1 MEPRVAAVSAGSGTA
16 AQWYRVQPVA
26 GPLQGAP
33 AGLVAHGARLG
44 AAVTTPTGV
53 RRPLIVPAG
62 GTVDF
67 GAYASA
73 FPAAQ
78 WRERAGTQQVRLR
91 LRVSA
96 PVLLT
101 VQRSDALGGSVAGEQ
116 RLLVAGADE
125 VVDIETGAIGGLVW
139 FTLQAG
145 PKAAELIDGGWEVR
159 EAPRPGGLVLGTP
172 TIGRVDDLVA
182 NLRRIAQSPAL
193 LAVVQR
199 IVVVDHAPAP
209 IADAISAAVGADLG
223 GLLRVVRQ
231 PNLGGSG
238 GYSRVMHEA
247 AAEPGAQAVLLL
259 DDDILVEPAALL
271 TAFEFSRRTLGGDL
285 VGLQM
290 LDADRPGILE
300 AAAERITDSSFW
312 WTGADPAIAGTDV
325 AVPLRDLPNLHAP
338 HAADF
343 AGWWGA
349 LIPLDVV
356 RAVGYAMPLFL
367 KWDDA
372 EYALRARAA
381 GFRTVSLQGAAV
393 WHASWRIKD
402 DASTWPAFFHARNR
416 LVAALLHAPVA
427 VRTGVLAA
435 SLAVEVKQ
443 LLALR
448 IFAVERRQEG
458 VRAVLAGPA
467 VLASDDLTRLL
478 GVAAT
483 AADQHRLPA
492 AEVAAVPEA
501 RRIPA
506 ARRAP
511 RGAGLAVW
519 TAAAIARHLLVPVRT
534 RPLRRLPADRAGW
547 WVLPVFDDVLVPTP
561 DGTAHIRL
569 RRDPAR
575 FRALLTAS
583 VLLHTRLWF
592 AWPALRRRYRAAS
605 ADLVAP
611 ATWEAR
617 FAQPA

>member
-1 MEPRVAAVSAGSGTA
+1 MEPRVAAVSAGSGTT
-16 AQWYRVQPVA
+16 AQWRRVQPIG
-26 GPLQGAP
+26 GPLDGAP

-44 AAVTTPTGV
+44 EAVATPTGI
-53 RRPLIVPAG
+53 RRRLVVPAG
-62 GTVDF
+62 ATVDF

-78 WRERAGTQQVRLR
+78 WRERVGARQVRLR
-91 LRVSA
+91 VRVSA
-96 PVLLT
+96 PALLT
-101 VQRSDALGGSVAGEQ
+101 VQHSDARGGVVAGEQ
-116 RLLVAGADE
+116 RLLAARADE
-125 VVDIETGAIGGLVW
+125 VVDIEIGEIGGLVW

-145 PKAAELIDGGWEVR
+145 LAAAELIDGGWEVG
-159 EAPRPGGLVLGTP
+159 EEPRPGGLVLGTP

-199 IVVVDHAPAP
+199 IVLVDHAPVP
-209 IADAISAAVGADLG
+209 IADAIDTAVGDLG
-223 GLLRVVRQ
+223 GVLRVVRQ

-271 TAFEFSRRTLGGDL
+271 TAFEFGRRTLGGDL

-300 AAAERITDSSFW
+300 AAAERITDGSFW

-448 IFAVERRQEG
+448 TFAVERRQEG
-458 VRAVLAGPA
+458 VRAVLSGPA
-467 VLASDDLTRLL
+467 ALASDDLTRLL
-478 GVAAT
+478 SSAAT
-483 AADQHRLPA
+483 AADQHRLPT
-492 AEVAAVPEA
+492 AEVAAVPEP
-501 RRIPA
+501 RRILA

-519 TAAAIARHLLVPVRT
+519 TAAAIARHLLVPVRE

-547 WVLPVFDDVLVPTP
+547 WVLPVFDDVLVPTS

-575 FRALLTAS
+575 FRALLSES
-583 VLLHTRLWF
+583 VRLHTRLWF
-592 AWPALRRRYRAAS
+592 AWPGLRRRYRAAS
-605 ADLVAP
+605 AELAAP
-611 ATWEAR
+611 AAWEAR
-617 FAQPA
+617 FASVA